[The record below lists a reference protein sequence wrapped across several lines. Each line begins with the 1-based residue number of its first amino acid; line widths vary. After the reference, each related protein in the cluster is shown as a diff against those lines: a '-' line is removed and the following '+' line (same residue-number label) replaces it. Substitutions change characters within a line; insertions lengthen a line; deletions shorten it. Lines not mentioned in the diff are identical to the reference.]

1 MIALLCCFMRVQKIN
16 ICIPRAHALS
26 HALKLMRCTK
36 QWNLSSLH
44 FLLPSIPP
52 SYPPTRCRV
61 FYCLVCFLSLLLLS
75 HGADLVS
82 FHYCASL
89 FNYTVSLRGQFDA
102 LRLAGDVLFTGTEQI
117 MWRNASQH
125 GLHRSSLSCDAFI
138 KALAALTAALRR
150 STSSCSSTAWLTKKT
165 SRYKSPFLVKTLRQ
179 KAEFNAQMQTVMQSG
194 NPQANFSHWLWT
206 QINLIKI
213 NWCQCFWDYI
223 SACALFTFM
232 QPMLP

>member
-1 MIALLCCFMRVQKIN
+1 MHSSGSCTVTCAQTHAVHKAVEFVL
-16 ICIPRAHALS
+16 PALS
-26 HALKLMRCTK
+26 FALR
-36 QWNLSSLH
+36 SSL
-44 FLLPSIPP
+44 L
-52 SYPPTRCRV
+52 PTRCRV

-125 GLHRSSLSCDAFI
+125 GLHRSSLSCDTFI

-150 STSSCSSTAWLTKKT
+150 STSS
-165 SRYKSPFLVKTLRQ
+165 
-179 KAEFNAQMQTVMQSG
+179 
-194 NPQANFSHWLWT
+194 
-206 QINLIKI
+206 
-213 NWCQCFWDYI
+213 
-223 SACALFTFM
+223 ACALFTFM